1 VPLFFDALGEL
12 FPPAREAQLVSSFV
26 TREHAAT
33 FRATPG
39 IESLRPSSTTATPG
53 LFLAGAWC
61 NTGWPATMEGA
72 IRSGNEAAAKTLDF
86 VSGAGSADSA
96 NRQKVQ
102 S

>member
-1 VPLFFDALGEL
+1 VPKFFDALCEL
-12 FPPAREAQLVSSFV
+12 LPRAREAQLLSSFV

-39 IESLRPSSTTATPG
+39 IESLRPSSTTAVPG

-61 NTGWPATMEGA
+61 QTGWPATMEGA
-72 IRSGNEAAAKTLDF
+72 VRSGNEAAAKVMNLISST
-86 VSGAGSADSA
+86 DSEDTFHSERA
-96 NRQKVQ
+96 I